1 MAWHIVSLET
11 TSSAAITG
19 AVTKGTSEAAVQAMN
34 LVFNVFSCEYVQARK
49 LITSQQ
55 DRVRYCL
62 PDRSV
67 IALGAEV
74 TQADSLSVISAR
86 AW

>member
-1 MAWHIVSLET
+1 
-11 TSSAAITG
+11 
-19 AVTKGTSEAAVQAMN
+19 MN

-67 IALGAEV
+67 IALGAEA